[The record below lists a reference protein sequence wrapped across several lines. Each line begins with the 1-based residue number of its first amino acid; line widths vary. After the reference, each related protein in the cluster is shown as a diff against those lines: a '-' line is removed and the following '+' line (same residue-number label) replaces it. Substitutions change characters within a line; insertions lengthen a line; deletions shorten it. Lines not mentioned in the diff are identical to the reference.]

1 LTSRDN
7 DFGGILG
14 PGGALQTDHDWSKSG
29 LGALGNGTGWGASAS
44 VAQAAKPATPSSD
57 DVYNAFVNM
66 YGKNDFVQQAQNAM
80 KQYGLSQD
88 QVSQLLSAHTLGGGQ
103 AANQFNQAMA
113 GNYTPLPTPSN
124 PAQSSPNAQLNNWQA
139 YVNQYQDLQ
148 NAGIN
153 TQEAAQQHWQNYG
166 MNEGRQYFAAGG
178 GVNKGIA
185 ALAPSKGRLLRGP
198 GDGVSDSIP
207 ATINGKEPARLADGE
222 FVIPARIVS
231 ELGNGSTEAGSRK
244 LYAMLDRIEKARHRN
259 KVSSKDTRADKHLP
273 A

>member
-1 LTSRDN
+1 
-7 DFGGILG
+7 
-14 PGGALQTDHDWSKSG
+14 
-29 LGALGNGTGWGASAS
+29 
-44 VAQAAKPATPSSD
+44 
-57 DVYNAFVNM
+57 M